1 MRLILLT
8 LLLSITETTLSI
20 LSLNSEVV
28 VPRRCRYISLATS
41 SSVNEGDVTEEK
53 YTTLPRL
60 YVGPPLTGS
69 AIMQPPL
76 TQGFRLELNS
86 DQAHYVTKVMRIDGK
101 KKSRLRLF
109 DGRSGEWLGQI
120 QVMGNRK
127 QVDVFATCM
136 HQLQPQSGNE
146 EGPWVLFAPLKK
158 PRVKLM
164 LEKCTELGAGRF
176 VAIQTDRTDS
186 SSSRELLSSMD
197 KFAMQIVEASEQCE
211 RLTLPTF
218 SGHIDPERADS
229 DSLLSLQ
236 ELLRSWEMNAGDRQ
250 LLICRERSVIA
261 VPVLKKLQD
270 LSGKVAFLI
279 GPEGGWS
286 AEEEELF
293 EMQRSSSMMH
303 FVSLGSNVL
312 RAETAAMTA
321 VVACALTNP

>member
-1 MRLILLT
+1 MRLILLALILSAT
-8 LLLSITETTLSI
+8 DTVLSLLSLHY
-20 LSLNSEVV
+20 EVLV
-28 VPRRCRYISLATS
+28 SRRCRYVS
-41 SSVNEGDVTEEK
+41 SAMLSSCNKGDVTEEK

-60 YVGPPLTGS
+60 YVGPPLTGI
-69 AIMQPPL
+69 AIVQPPL
-76 TQGFRLELNS
+76 TQGFRLELSS

-127 QVDVFATCM
+127 QVDVCATCI

-176 VAIQTDRTDS
+176 IAIQTDRTDL

-197 KFAMQIVEASEQCE
+197 KFAMQIVEAAEQCE
-211 RLTLPTF
+211 RLTLPTL
-218 SGHIDPERADS
+218 SGQIDPERADGGT
-229 DSLLSLQ
+229 LLSLQ
-236 ELLRSWEMNAGDRQ
+236 ELLSSWEINAGERQ
-250 LLICRERSVIA
+250 LLICRERSTIA
-261 VPVLKKLQD
+261 VPLLKMLQD
-270 LSGKVAFLI
+270 LNMKVAFLI

-286 AEEEELF
+286 AEEEDLF
-293 EMQRSSSMMH
+293 EMQRSNSMMH

-312 RAETAAMTA
+312 RAETAAITV